1 MRRPA
6 TLQVLGAVYLI
17 WRALRS
23 LNSGWNYFYSIPFWC
38 AVPYCHA
45 LAPARMPA
53 CLHARRHWGSPG
65 GWPAVMHAA
74 AAAATNLVATR
85 VRSGLLTWPAM
96 CRLSRLAEFMAYC
109 LSYCFVT
116 SLFYMVSW
124 RQQSAQAGA
133 RANGWRNRICFACS
147 GAHLPARHTA
157 TCAAACTAACTAA
170 SATLRRSH
178 CRATGRPRQCLVMP
192 CQCLTTPCKC
202 PASALP
208 LPCQCGCACRL
219 SARSGGCTT
228 CCRLRRCLTWT
239 SSSALTQVTL
249 LTLS

>member
-6 TLQVLGAVYLI
+6 ALQVLGAVYLI

-38 AVPYCHA
+38 AVPNCHA
-45 LAPARMPA
+45 LAPARMPACLPA

-124 RQQSAQAGA
+124 RQQSARAGRVCKDLQHRIRTVGIA
-133 RANGWRNRICFACS
+133 RT
-147 GAHLPARHTA
+147 AHCPTHSCPQSCVGSAVRALPAPW
-157 TCAAACTAACTAA
+157 
-170 SATLRRSH
+170 H
-178 CRATGRPRQCLVMP
+178 CPDY
-192 CQCLTTPCKC
+192 
-202 PASALP
+202 ALP
-208 LPCQCGCACRL
+208 LPCR
-219 SARSGGCTT
+219 
-228 CCRLRRCLTWT
+228 
-239 SSSALTQVTL
+239 
-249 LTLS
+249 